1 MINIIPMAG
10 SGSRFAN
17 EGYLLPKPLIPV
29 SGQPMIRR
37 VIERLPQADKWIFV
51 VRPEHIERF
60 AIDSIL
66 KESVPGAMIIEDP
79 DPKGQAATCMLAL
92 EHVDEDEE
100 IFIAPCDSSQ
110 LYDQGVFDT
119 LRGRADVDAVIWSF
133 TDDRLLSDK
142 PTAWGWLKTAEDG
155 ETILDVSVKVPVSNN
170 PRHDHA
176 VTANFYFKRARDFR
190 EAYAKM
196 TEAEYKINGE
206 YYVDAM
212 PIFMRQLGKKS
223 VIFDVDLYVSWGK
236 PADLYL
242 YQLREY
248 LHRAGTPQEADTS
261 TRWSDFFK
269 KL

>member
-29 SGQPMIRR
+29 SGKPMIMR
-37 VIERLPQADKWIFV
+37 VIERLPPADKWIFI

-60 AIDSIL
+60 AIDALL
-66 KESVPGAMIIEDP
+66 KETVPGAIIITDP

-92 EHVDEDEE
+92 EHASNDDE

-110 LYDQGVFDT
+110 LYDSTRFDA
-119 LRGRADVDAVIWSF
+119 LRARADVDSIVWSF

-142 PTAWGWLKTAEDG
+142 PTAWGWLKIAEDN
-155 ETILDVSVKVPVSNN
+155 ETITDVSVKVPVSEN

-176 VTANFYFKRARDFR
+176 VTANFYFKRSRDFKD
-190 EAYAKM
+190 AYALM
-196 TEAEYKINGE
+196 TKAEYKINGE
-206 YYVDAM
+206 YYVDTM
-212 PIFMRQLGKKS
+212 PIFLRQLGKKS

-242 YQLREY
+242 YQTREY
-248 LHRAGTPQEADTS
+248 LYRAGMPQDEDVS
-261 TRWSDFFK
+261 GRWGEFFK
-269 KL
+269 LL